1 MESRKHRRYRLSA
14 PVKLSWKATNGE
26 GGQGEGMTRD
36 ISVSSAYIATA
47 SQLPCGTIVQMIATL
62 PALEGSAR
70 GSQLSIEA
78 RIVRTD
84 RFGFAVT
91 GDMGFHLESQDPQLS
106 DSRSITGEDKSPNET
121 FIVLPRLRT
130 SAS

>member
-36 ISVSSAYIATA
+36 ISVSSAYIASA
-47 SQLPCGTIVQMIATL
+47 SQLPSGTIVQMIATL
-62 PALEGSAR
+62 PALDGSAR
-70 GSQLSIEA
+70 GPQLSIEA
-78 RIVRTD
+78 RVVRSD

-91 GDMGFHLESQDPQLS
+91 GDMGFHLESQEPQP
-106 DSRSITGEDKSPNET
+106 GESATRENKSLLA
-121 FIVLPRLRT
+121 IRRVRT
-130 SAS
+130 LTS

>member
-14 PVKLSWKATNGE
+14 PVKLSWKASNGD

-47 SQLPCGTIVQMIATL
+47 SQLPSGTIVQMTATL
-62 PALEGSAR
+62 PALDGSAR
-70 GSQLSIEA
+70 GPQLSIEA
-78 RIVRTD
+78 RVVRSE

-91 GDMGFHLESQDPQLS
+91 GDMGFHLESQDAKQGDTRTFP
-106 DSRSITGEDKSPNET
+106 GEDKSLLM
-121 FIVLPRLRT
+121 IPRLRT
-130 SAS
+130 STS